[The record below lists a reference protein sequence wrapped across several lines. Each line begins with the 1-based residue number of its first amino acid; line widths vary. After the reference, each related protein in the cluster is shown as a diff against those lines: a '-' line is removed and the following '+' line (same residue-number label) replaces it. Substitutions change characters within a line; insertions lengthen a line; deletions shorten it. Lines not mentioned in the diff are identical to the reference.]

1 MVILSVDAMGGDVGL
16 DVTLPGC
23 RLFLEQTPDVH
34 LILVGDESKIK
45 EKIVQYQ
52 LLKDKISIQHASEVV
67 QMDDSPQSALKN
79 KKDSSMRV
87 AINLVKEKKATA
99 AVSAGNT
106 GALIAMSKYVL
117 KTLPGISRPAIA
129 KFLPGFRDKKVC
141 ALDLG
146 ANIDC
151 TPEYL
156 LQFALLGSE
165 LYKAMIPENSNPRV
179 GLMNIGSENNK
190 GNEVAKKTFEL
201 LSKTELNFIGNV
213 EGNDLFTGKTDV
225 IVCDG
230 FVGNIML
237 KTMEGSMRFVTTML
251 KNEFSRDSFSKI
263 AALAS
268 TPVFNR
274 IKKELDPR
282 CFNGA
287 NILGLNGIVVKSHG
301 GTDDFGFSY
310 ALKEAYQEALT
321 MNIET
326 LEHFVTTQ
334 LAKISFAEDESLL

>member
-1 MVILSVDAMGGDVGL
+1 MVTLSVDAMGGDAGL
-16 DVTLPGC
+16 EVTLPGC
-23 RLFLEQTPDVH
+23 RLFLEQVSDVH
-34 LILVGDESKIK
+34 LILVGDETKIK
-45 EKIVQYQ
+45 QKINQYR
-52 LLKDKISIQHASEVV
+52 LPKDKICIQHASEVV

-87 AINLVKEKKATA
+87 AINLVKSQKANA

-106 GALIAMSKYVL
+106 GALIAISKYVL

-129 KFLPGFRDKKVC
+129 KFLPGFQDQKVL

-165 LYKAMIPENSNPRV
+165 LYKAMIPKNINPRI
-179 GLMNIGSENNK
+179 GLMNIGSEGNK
-190 GNEVAKKTFEL
+190 GNEVTKKTFEL
-201 LSKTELNFIGNV
+201 LSRTELNFIGNV
-213 EGNDLFTGKTDV
+213 EGNDLFTGKTD
-225 IVCDG
+225 IIICDA

-237 KTMEGSMRFVTTML
+237 KTMEGSMHFVTAVL
-251 KNEFSRDSFSKI
+251 KNEFNKNLFSKL

-268 TPVFNR
+268 IPIFNR

-282 CFNGA
+282 YFNGA

-326 LEHFVTTQ
+326 LKHFVSTQ
-334 LAKISFAEDESLL
+334 LAKISFVEDTSSS